1 MADPFIGE
9 IRGFAFTYAP
19 MDWATCDGQVLPIA
33 QYSALF
39 ALIGPTFGGDG
50 RTTFAL
56 PNLQGRAALDVGAG
70 PGLTPRNWG
79 SVVGGATVALTADNF
94 PPHTHA
100 LNVVGNGNANQ
111 TIVANNY
118 LSKGVV
124 PVGKT
129 PTPKSSYQPSQNGTQ
144 LAADAVQQAGT
155 ATGSVPH
162 DNMQPYLPVLMCIAL
177 TGLWP
182 PRP

>member
-19 MDWATCDGQVLPIA
+19 MGWATCDGQILQIA

-39 ALIGPTFGGDG
+39 ALIGATFGGNG
-50 RTTFAL
+50 QTTFAL

-70 PGLTPRNWG
+70 PGLTPRSWG
-79 SVVGGATVALTADNF
+79 SAIGGATVALTADNF
-94 PPHTHA
+94 PPHSHS
-100 LNVVGNGNANQ
+100 LNVESNTNASETVAANHYLAKSPTVGRPPSAIN
-111 TIVANNY
+111 TY
-118 LSKGVV
+118 CPP
-124 PVGKT
+124 PVNVQMAG
-129 PTPKSSYQPSQNGTQ
+129 
-144 LAADAVQQAGT
+144 DAVQPAGT
-155 ATGSVPH
+155 ATGTIAH

-177 TGLWP
+177 EGLWP